1 MKTFY
6 GVTLL
11 CFFVGMLI
19 VCFYAPWTSASGGSP
34 GPHSS
39 LGFAPVWSTQFL
51 GVPGAHVD
59 VGSMGI
65 LAVVV
70 AFFSIVIGGSAYFF
84 RSKRTVSLDI
94 PSPETC

>member
-19 VCFYAPWTSASGGSP
+19 VCSYAPWKSTSGSSSGAPSL
-34 GPHSS
+34 

-51 GVPGAHVD
+51 GVPGAHID

-70 AFFSIVIGGSAYFF
+70 AFFSIVIGGSTYFF
-84 RSKRTVSLDI
+84 RSKRTGGKDLMV
-94 PSPETC
+94 

>member
-19 VCFYAPWTSASGGSP
+19 VCFYAPWTSTSGGSP
-34 GPHSS
+34 GAHSS
-39 LGFAPVWSTQFL
+39 LGFAPVWSTQFR
-51 GVPGAHVD
+51 GVPGAHID
-59 VGSMGI
+59 AGPMGI

-84 RSKRTVSLDI
+84 RGKRTGEKDLM
-94 PSPETC
+94 E